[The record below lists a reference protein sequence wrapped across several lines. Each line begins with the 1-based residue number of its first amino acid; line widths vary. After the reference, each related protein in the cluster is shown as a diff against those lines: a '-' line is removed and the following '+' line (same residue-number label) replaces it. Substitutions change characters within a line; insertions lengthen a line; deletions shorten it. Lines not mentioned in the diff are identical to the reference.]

1 MKRNWKKWFL
11 AAGIRALRTFAQA
24 AIAAIGST
32 VLLSEVNWPV
42 VFSTAG
48 LAAVL
53 SIFTALAG
61 LPEVDDKEADK

>member
-11 AAGIRALRTFAQA
+11 AAGIRSLRTFAQA

-53 SIFTALAG
+53 SILTALAG